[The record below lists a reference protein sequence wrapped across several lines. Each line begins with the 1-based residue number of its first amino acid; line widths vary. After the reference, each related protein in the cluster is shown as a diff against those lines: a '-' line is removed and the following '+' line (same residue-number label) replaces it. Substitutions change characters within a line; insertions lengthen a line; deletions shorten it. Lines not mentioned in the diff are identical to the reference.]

1 VIPQSLEDM
10 PKADQEIPPLPQHQ
24 EQQPEDQLPQ
34 EQQQELYQIAPQS
47 QNQVLGLQWH
57 LQNQHAAHERQIQ
70 LQQRSHDQ
78 IILFKDNEISRLS
91 MEKQGATRTG
101 VFSKSTKQSTCPVD
115 VSTTQQSAS
124 QLSIS
129 VSFQPATY
137 PSYPASTISSV
148 QLQSSYHPSQ
158 QLQQHQAQY
167 PPLQQIQQ
175 PRNQIFQPEQ
185 QNSNFFK
192 LQNRKRAPSYQPGMK
207 SNYFA

>member
-78 IILFKDNEISRLS
+78 IIIFKDNEISRLS
-91 MEKQGATRTG
+91 MENKELREQVYSRNRPSNQPAPLMYQQHNNPHPNY
-101 VFSKSTKQSTCPVD
+101 QSPYLFNQQLIHHTQP
-115 VSTTQQSAS
+115 QQSLPFNFNQAIIHHS
-124 QLSIS
+124 NSSNTKRNIHRYNKSSNREIKSFNLSNKT
-129 VSFQPATY
+129 AT
-137 PSYPASTISSV
+137 
-148 QLQSSYHPSQ
+148 
-158 QLQQHQAQY
+158 
-167 PPLQQIQQ
+167 
-175 PRNQIFQPEQ
+175 F
-185 QNSNFFK
+185 SNFK
-192 LQNRKRAPSYQPGMK
+192 IESERQVISQE
-207 SNYFA
+207 